1 MSLKE
6 GSKKRKKNSTGID
19 PFRLDFV
26 SAYNS
31 LLHSASITEAE
42 KEGWKRAFEELN
54 DIYNL
59 SPCGFHSLDIK
70 GRIIKINDTELGWL
84 GYGRDELTGK
94 SFRQFLSPESQHIFD
109 ITFPEFIQKGKIET
123 LELELLGRHGLRK
136 AISVSASA
144 IHDDKGNFLMSRS
157 ILYDISL
164 RKQMEANLLD
174 KNRELKKLN
183 EKISS
188 LQSERDYFLNLFMH
202 NLQHPLASL
211 SLLSEALI
219 RKEEKPVD
227 AGQEI
232 VQLMHEAAMQMSELV
247 QNFLNAER
255 MGLGNVQVH
264 QSSFDLCRLC
274 QNIIRRYQVVASHK
288 HIAIQFEGPET
299 LVINTDKEI
308 MTQIL
313 ENLLSN
319 AIKYSH
325 SNTRITVT
333 TNCSDQLYISVQD
346 QGIGIPAE
354 EIPLLFKRFR
364 PLSSRPT
371 GGEPSTGLG
380 LSIVHYLCELLNGKI
395 TVNSHAGKGSKFTLV
410 FPADPE
416 CRP

>member
-1 MSLKE
+1 MSAKE
-6 GSKKRKKNSTGID
+6 GSKKRKKSTTGID

-31 LLHSASITEAE
+31 LLHAAGITEAE
-42 KEGWKRAFEELN
+42 KEDWKRAFEELN

-59 SPCGFHSLDIK
+59 SPCGIHSLDKK
-70 GRIIKINDTELGWL
+70 GRILKINDTELGWL
-84 GYGRDELTGK
+84 GYSREELTGK
-94 SFRQFLSPESQHIFD
+94 SFRQFLNHESQRIFD
-109 ITFPEFIQKGKIET
+109 SAFPEFIEKGKIEN
-123 LELELLGRHGLRK
+123 LELELEGRHGLKK

-157 ILYDISL
+157 ILYDISF
-164 RKQMEANLLD
+164 RKQMEANLLE
-174 KNRELKKLN
+174 KNRELKELN

-202 NLQHPLASL
+202 NLQHPLASI

-219 RKEEKPVD
+219 RKEERLAD
-227 AGQEI
+227 TGQEI
-232 VQLMHEAAMQMSELV
+232 VQLMHEAAVQMSELV

-255 MGLGNVQVH
+255 MGLGNVLVH
-264 QSSFDLCRLC
+264 FSSFDLSKLC

-288 HIAIQFEGPET
+288 QITIQFEGPEI
-299 LVINTDKEI
+299 LLIKTDKEI

-325 SNTRITVT
+325 SNTRVTVT
-333 TNCSDQLYISVQD
+333 ITSSDRLYISVQD

-354 EIPLLFKRFR
+354 EIPLLFRRFR

-380 LSIVHYLCELLNGKI
+380 LSIVHYLCQLLNGKI
-395 TVNSHAGKGSKFTLV
+395 RVNSEAGKGSKFTLE
-410 FPADPE
+410 FPAE
-416 CRP
+416 S

>member
-1 MSLKE
+1 MSAKE
-6 GSKKRKKNSTGID
+6 GSKKRKKSTTGID

-26 SAYNS
+26 TAYNS
-31 LLHSASITEAE
+31 LLHSAGITEAE
-42 KEGWKRAFEELN
+42 KEDWKRAFEELN

-59 SPCGFHSLDIK
+59 SPCGIHSLDNK

-84 GYGRDELTGK
+84 GYSRAELTGK
-94 SFRQFLSPESQHIFD
+94 SFRQFLCPKSQLIFD
-109 ITFPEFIQKGKIET
+109 TSFPEFIEKGKIEN
-123 LELELLGRHGLRK
+123 LELELLGRNGLKK

-144 IHDDKGNFLMSRS
+144 ICDDKGNFLMSRS
-157 ILYDISL
+157 ILYDISF

-174 KNRELKKLN
+174 KNRELKELN

-202 NLQHPLASL
+202 NLQHPLASI
-211 SLLSEALI
+211 SLLSEALL
-219 RKEEKPVD
+219 RKDEKMVES
-227 AGQEI
+227 GQEI

-255 MGLGNVQVH
+255 MGLGNVLVH
-264 QSSFDLCRLC
+264 FSSFDLSRLC
-274 QNIIRRYQVVASHK
+274 HNIIRRYQVVASHK
-288 HIAIQFEGPET
+288 QIAIQFEGPDS
-299 LVINTDKEI
+299 LLINTDKEI

-325 SNTRITVT
+325 SNTQVTVT
-333 TNCSDQLYISVQD
+333 INNGDALSISVQD
-346 QGIGIPAE
+346 QGIGIPTD

-380 LSIVHYLCELLNGKI
+380 LSIVHYLCQLLNGKI
-395 TVNSHAGKGSKFTLV
+395 RVNSEAGKGSRFTLE
-410 FPADPE
+410 FPADS
-416 CRP
+416 